1 MENSSQGR
9 PGDRGGRPS
18 QGVLGV
24 ALGVGLLAACVI
36 VDIALDSES
45 AAIVG
50 SYVIAPFAAA
60 LLAGPALTG
69 GVGLLALAAA
79 AASPAWNMNA
89 TGGDQIFR
97 LVVIVVGTGFAIAG
111 AWARERSRGRSERLR
126 LLDAV
131 GAVADGSL
139 PLSET
144 LERVSG
150 VIVPG
155 FADLC
160 MIDAIHDGRANR
172 LATRVGGREDAAELE
187 ARIHRRPA
195 TLPRWLVA
203 GDRPWRTIHS
213 WWPRVR
219 DEELRRMSNSDEDLE
234 FLRSLGINSTIVVPL
249 RARDRN
255 LGTLTAVVAWSGRRY
270 SEEDVRFAHILAGR
284 IALALDNAGLF
295 SDLESI
301 ERRMDTVM
309 AILDEAIVIHGAD
322 GELVFA
328 NPAAARSL
336 GYETAEEAVSKRAS
350 DLRDRFKISDES
362 GRPVGAEALGGRQAL
377 AGQVTAPLI
386 LRIVDR
392 RTSEERWVRTKARP
406 IEGASGD
413 VLYSVTAIED
423 VTDVKR
429 AEFANRLLARTG
441 ELVSHSVD
449 YVRTLEEVPKLL
461 VPEFADWCSLDVPRE
476 DGTLERVAMAHSDPE
491 RMQRAQALRAEYPAD
506 AAGEHPVGVAL
517 RTGEA
522 QVIQFDD
529 DTLRGLARDSGHLEG
544 MRAMGL
550 GMMIV
555 APMSVGGSVSG
566 AMTLINHAGSRNF
579 DADDVE
585 LAKEIASRVALAIE
599 TARIAE
605 ERVRIADAL
614 QRELLPPS
622 LPSMPG
628 WEMATMYEPAGEIN
642 EVGGDFYEVFPVEA
656 GWAVVLGDVSGRGA
670 AAAAL
675 TAEARHTIRTAGVL
689 SSDPCAG
696 LYLLDENLRGR
707 DDAALCSVVLLV
719 LTGEEGG
726 PSEVSVY
733 LAGHPHPIL
742 LPGDGEA
749 EPVGDPGPMLGIVD
763 EPRWDPVTVS
773 LAPGAQLVLYT
784 DGVIEARAQGGE
796 RFGTE
801 RLRVGLAGSDT
812 PQGAVENVRAALRRF
827 GARARE
833 DDAAVVA
840 IRRSGGAG
848 EALASASRSAVG
860 PAPPA

>member
-1 MENSSQGR
+1 
-9 PGDRGGRPS
+9 
-18 QGVLGV
+18 
-24 ALGVGLLAACVI
+24 
-36 VDIALDSES
+36 
-45 AAIVG
+45 
-50 SYVIAPFAAA
+50 
-60 LLAGPALTG
+60 
-69 GVGLLALAAA
+69 
-79 AASPAWNMNA
+79 
-89 TGGDQIFR
+89 
-97 LVVIVVGTGFAIAG
+97 
-111 AWARERSRGRSERLR
+111 
-126 LLDAV
+126 
-131 GAVADGSL
+131 
-139 PLSET
+139 
-144 LERVSG
+144 
-150 VIVPG
+150 
-155 FADLC
+155 
-160 MIDAIHDGRANR
+160 
-172 LATRVGGREDAAELE
+172 
-187 ARIHRRPA
+187 
-195 TLPRWLVA
+195 
-203 GDRPWRTIHS
+203 
-213 WWPRVR
+213 
-219 DEELRRMSNSDEDLE
+219 
-234 FLRSLGINSTIVVPL
+234 
-249 RARDRN
+249 
-255 LGTLTAVVAWSGRRY
+255 
-270 SEEDVRFAHILAGR
+270 
-284 IALALDNAGLF
+284 
-295 SDLESI
+295 
-301 ERRMDTVM
+301 
-309 AILDEAIVIHGAD
+309 
-322 GELVFA
+322 
-328 NPAAARSL
+328 
-336 GYETAEEAVSKRAS
+336 
-350 DLRDRFKISDES
+350 
-362 GRPVGAEALGGRQAL
+362 
-377 AGQVTAPLI
+377 
-386 LRIVDR
+386 
-392 RTSEERWVRTKARP
+392 
-406 IEGASGD
+406 
-413 VLYSVTAIED
+413 
-423 VTDVKR
+423 
-429 AEFANRLLARTG
+429 
-441 ELVSHSVD
+441 
-449 YVRTLEEVPKLL
+449 
-461 VPEFADWCSLDVPRE
+461 
-476 DGTLERVAMAHSDPE
+476 
-491 RMQRAQALRAEYPAD
+491 
-506 AAGEHPVGVAL
+506 
-517 RTGEA
+517 
-522 QVIQFDD
+522 
-529 DTLRGLARDSGHLEG
+529 
-544 MRAMGL
+544 
-550 GMMIV
+550 
-555 APMSVGGSVSG
+555 
-566 AMTLINHAGSRNF
+566 MTLINHAGSRNF

-784 DGVIEARAQGGE
+784 DGVIEARAHGGE

-840 IRRSGGAG
+840 IRRSGGADA
-848 EALASASRSAVG
+848 ALASASRSAAG

>member
-1 MENSSQGR
+1 M
-9 PGDRGGRPS
+9 
-18 QGVLGV
+18 

-529 DTLRGLARDSGHLEG
+529 DDASRSGPRQRAPRGDARDGPRDDDRRPDERRRVGIRCDDADQPRRLAQLRRRRRGARQGDRQPRRARDRDRADRRGAGPDRRRAPARAAASEPSEHAGLGDGDHVRAGGRDQRGRRRFLRGLPGRG
-544 MRAMGL
+544 GL
-550 GMMIV
+550 G
-555 APMSVGGSVSG
+555 SG
-566 AMTLINHAGSRNF
+566 AR
-579 DADDVE
+579 
-585 LAKEIASRVALAIE
+585 
-599 TARIAE
+599 
-605 ERVRIADAL
+605 
-614 QRELLPPS
+614 
-622 LPSMPG
+622 
-628 WEMATMYEPAGEIN
+628 
-642 EVGGDFYEVFPVEA
+642 
-656 GWAVVLGDVSGRGA
+656 
-670 AAAAL
+670 
-675 TAEARHTIRTAGVL
+675 
-689 SSDPCAG
+689 
-696 LYLLDENLRGR
+696 
-707 DDAALCSVVLLV
+707 
-719 LTGEEGG
+719 
-726 PSEVSVY
+726 
-733 LAGHPHPIL
+733 
-742 LPGDGEA
+742 
-749 EPVGDPGPMLGIVD
+749 
-763 EPRWDPVTVS
+763 
-773 LAPGAQLVLYT
+773 
-784 DGVIEARAQGGE
+784 
-796 RFGTE
+796 
-801 RLRVGLAGSDT
+801 
-812 PQGAVENVRAALRRF
+812 
-827 GARARE
+827 
-833 DDAAVVA
+833 
-840 IRRSGGAG
+840 
-848 EALASASRSAVG
+848 
-860 PAPPA
+860 